1 MSLGVVS
8 NICLHFVL
16 VDTTCKYEVHT
27 RAVYLQTWNVPVVV
41 GLTLL
46 YVSSN
51 ILSVLTKRHCDLLR
65 FISVKSRSTEKES
78 PSSPDEL
85 VLE

>member
-1 MSLGVVS
+1 MTLSL
-8 NICLHFVL
+8 
-16 VDTTCKYEVHT
+16 KYMH
-27 RAVYLQTWNVPVVV
+27 VPYILKLGMFSYVV
-41 GLTLL
+41 GLTLF

-51 ILSVLTKRHCDLLR
+51 ILSVFTKRHCDLLR